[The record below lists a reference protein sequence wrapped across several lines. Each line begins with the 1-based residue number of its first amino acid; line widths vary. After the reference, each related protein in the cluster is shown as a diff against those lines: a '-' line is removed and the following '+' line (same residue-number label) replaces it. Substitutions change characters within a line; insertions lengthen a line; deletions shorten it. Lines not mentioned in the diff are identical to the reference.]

1 MTSPSGPPPQS
12 RARSGSKGSTP
23 SGKRRGR
30 SKGRH
35 TRPSATTYRRRR
47 ILLGAASLGLI
58 FVAWL
63 GISLGI
69 ALTNQSYGVS
79 YSARFAEWGRDHHMG
94 GLVTWLEKEYN
105 ALNPPKKGGK
115 PAKGEIN
122 AKAKAVSALPASC
135 KYATEPPKTVVSP
148 AGPNLLGEGIWVGA
162 GRLTAGCPGVWTTT
176 VRPDAVHTS
185 YVAGL
190 AWMDPKLVSFTLYSG
205 SQIPGGGPYSNTAPI
220 KPTAAETLISAFNAG
235 FRIQDAQGGYYTDN
249 KTVSPLRLGAASS
262 VIYRDGTMNIG
273 AWGTDVSMT
282 PQVVSV
288 RQNLDLI
295 VANEKPAAGLTAAD
309 NARWGATLGG
319 AATVW
324 RSGMGVTAD
333 GAIVYA
339 GGPALT
345 ITALADLLIRAGSVR
360 AMELDI
366 NTDWVQYSI
375 FSPLVGQPATPAN
388 GKPLLSN
395 MAGGGSGPARYFAS
409 WWTRDFFT
417 SSARFAATAA
427 MPAPKATT
435 TTTTTKKK

>member
-1 MTSPSGPPPQS
+1 MGI
-12 RARSGSKGSTP
+12 A
-23 SGKRRGR
+23 
-30 SKGRH
+30 
-35 TRPSATTYRRRR
+35 
-47 ILLGAASLGLI
+47 LLGII
-58 FVAWL
+58 FFTWL
-63 GISLGI
+63 GISLGV

-94 GLVTWLEKEYN
+94 SLVTWLEKEYN

-115 PAKGEIN
+115 PAKGEIDS
-122 AKAKAVSALPASC
+122 KAKAVSALPASC
-135 KYATEPPKTVVSP
+135 KFALEPPKTVLSP
-148 AGPNLLGEGIWVGA
+148 AGTNLLGEGVWVGA

-190 AWMDPKLVSFTLYSG
+190 AWMDPKLITFALYSG

-220 KPTAAETLISAFNAG
+220 KPVAAETLVSAFNAG
-235 FRIQDAQGGYYTDN
+235 FRMQDAQGGYFTDN
-249 KTVSPLRLGAASS
+249 KTVVPLRSGAASS

-273 AWGTDVSMT
+273 AWGADVSMN
-282 PQVVSV
+282 PDVVSV

-295 VANEKPAAGLTAAD
+295 VANSKPAAGLAASD
-309 NARWGATLGG
+309 TTRWGATLGG

-324 RSGMGVTAD
+324 RSGMGITTE

-345 ITALADLLIRAGSVR
+345 ITALADLLIRAGAVR

-375 FSPLVGQPATPAN
+375 FSPALGQPATPAN
-388 GKPLLSN
+388 GKPLLST
-395 MAGGGSGPARYFAS
+395 MAGGASGPARYFAS

-417 SSARFAATAA
+417 SSARFAAQAT
-427 MPAPKATT
+427 MPMPKPTT
-435 TTTTTKKK
+435 TTTARKK